1 MSEESTSEMI
11 DELKRKAGNGKSPAR
26 DFVERATGRAGNA
39 YAAARDF
46 AGAVDPF
53 VKDRPY
59 ATLALALIAGVI
71 IGGLF
76 LGRGPRVIYVRPP
89 RVTAPAH

>member
-1 MSEESTSEMI
+1 MSQESTSEMI
-11 DELKRKAGNGKSPAR
+11 DELKRKAGNGKSP
-26 DFVERATGRAGNA
+26 
-39 YAAARDF
+39 ARDF

>member
-11 DELKRKAGNGKSPAR
+11 DELKRKAGNGKSTAHN
-26 DFVERATGRAGNA
+26 FVERATGRAGNA
-39 YAAARDF
+39 YSAARDL
-46 AGAVDPF
+46 AQAVDPF

-71 IGGLF
+71 LGGLL
-76 LGRGPRVIYVRPP
+76 LGRGPRVIYVKPS
-89 RVTAPAH
+89 RVEAPAH